1 MMKLDV
7 IYATDENY
15 AMYTGVSLVSL
26 LDNNK
31 KIDKLNIH
39 ILDNAVT
46 EESKAKLISLTNKY
60 GRNIIFHNAKDLFNK
75 LSDKITM
82 KSTQTITA
90 YACCFMA
97 YLLDETLDKVL
108 YMDGDSLICG
118 DLSELCTIDMT
129 DIYACGVLDIAAP
142 IVREKIG
149 FKQDDTYINSGF
161 LYMSLKNIRE
171 ASLRPRII
179 RFIEEV
185 IPTSMHNDQDVVN
198 GVYKGHIKVLPLKF
212 NVITPLYEKKFKEIE
227 YYYKLSYYYS
237 EEEVEEAKKNPTFI
251 HFTAS
256 FVKRPWVSGCKHPK
270 RLEWEKYKAM
280 TEWASFPTKR
290 DTRSAKRKMIDVLFR
305 MCNVRIFST
314 LVKTFGN
321 KKQRV

>member
-1 MMKLDV
+1 
-7 IYATDENY
+7 
-15 AMYTGVSLVSL
+15 MYHYSIIT
-26 LDNNK
+26 K
-31 KIDKLNIH
+31 RIDILNIH

-75 LSDKITM
+75 LLDKITM

-129 DIYACGVLDIAAP
+129 DIYACGVLDSAAP

-161 LYMSLKNIRE
+161 LYMS
-171 ASLRPRII
+171 
-179 RFIEEV
+179 
-185 IPTSMHNDQDVVN
+185 
-198 GVYKGHIKVLPLKF
+198 
-212 NVITPLYEKKFKEIE
+212 
-227 YYYKLSYYYS
+227 
-237 EEEVEEAKKNPTFI
+237 
-251 HFTAS
+251 
-256 FVKRPWVSGCKHPK
+256 
-270 RLEWEKYKAM
+270 
-280 TEWASFPTKR
+280 
-290 DTRSAKRKMIDVLFR
+290 
-305 MCNVRIFST
+305 
-314 LVKTFGN
+314 
-321 KKQRV
+321 